1 MRHRPI
7 VKHFSSVGF
16 AGFVGLSLLCGCQD
30 GDTDLGE
37 AFDRMGL
44 YVGDPDAEGRFA
56 TRVWDMDNGTQKITH
71 HLLGEKHVDDVEI
84 VLPEGAELPA
94 RDAWVKVFGTA
105 NDEGAIV
112 VDELEVLSPPPQPLI
127 DPETRDARRIAL
139 IIVYWT
145 AKSLTNDEARED
157 LFLDSEGGPDSTNYY
172 YQENS
177 YGKEKMAGNVF
188 GPYEVPNPGSCS
200 PGLIADYADT
210 AFAEKG
216 HTEDNYIQFAYHFQ
230 GLNDCGFGGLA
241 NLGSPEFPARSSWY
255 NGGFGCVVRNQEL
268 GHNYGMLHS
277 NAFNCQDEE
286 GNQVLYSGADNCSS
300 NEYGDPYDPM
310 GHGCD
315 HMNVMQKA
323 YMGWIEGCNRVNV
336 TNPGTFNLLP
346 MELPCN
352 GTQMLALPTF
362 DGKFYFLEY
371 RQPLGFDAG
380 REGVLIHVGNEI
392 GFSQNPNIIGDFY
405 RAGDTYTDPGGSV
418 SFTVVEEHDTH
429 AVIQV
434 DFPNGG
440 DGNDPT
446 CDGGETPAEDAG
458 AWGAIECAPLIEA
471 DVTPPEVTI
480 TYPEEGQWF
489 EPGSNFN
496 IMAEASDERGV
507 TELELFVN
515 GEPHPLIL
523 IKEPWEWP
531 VTNIPEG
538 DYSIGVRAWDGPN
551 WTASDDNT
559 PVTFHVGTPPPEMPD
574 DTGSDETG
582 DGTGAVDTGVPMGE
596 SGGDGDGTE
605 SDTDDPGLDDP
616 AGCACQAQDGT
627 PAPLGL
633 SLLVLGAAVLRRR
646 RGA

>member
-1 MRHRPI
+1 VRHRSI
-7 VKHFSSVGF
+7 FKHVSSVGF
-16 AGFVGLSLLCGCQD
+16 AGFVGLSALTGCQD
-30 GDTDLGE
+30 GDTELGD

-44 YVGDPDAEGRFA
+44 FVGDPDAQGRFA
-56 TRVWDMDNGTQKITH
+56 TRVWDMDDGTQKITH
-71 HLLGEKHVDDVEI
+71 HLLGERHVDDVEI
-84 VLPEGAELPA
+84 VLPEGVEVPE
-94 RDAWVKVFGTA
+94 RDAWVSVFGA
-105 NDEGAIV
+105 ENDEGAIV
-112 VDELEVLSPPPQPLI
+112 VDDFEVLPPPAHLI
-127 DPETRDARRIAL
+127 DPDPLAARRIAL

-145 AKSLTNDEARED
+145 AQSLGNAQARED
-157 LFLDSEGGPDSTNYY
+157 LFLDSEGAPDSTNYY

-241 NLGSPEFPARSSWY
+241 NLGNPEFPARSSWY

-277 NAFNCQDEE
+277 NSFSCEDAE
-286 GNQVLYSGADNCSS
+286 GNQVLYSDNCSS

-315 HMNVMQKA
+315 HMNAMQKA
-323 YMGWIEGCNRVNV
+323 YMDWIGDCNWVKA
-336 TNPGTFNLLP
+336 TSPGTFNLLP
-346 MELPCN
+346 LELPCN
-352 GTQMLALPTF
+352 GTQMLQLPTF

-380 REGVLIHVGNEI
+380 REGVLIHVGNEP

-405 RAGDTYTDPGGSV
+405 RAGDTYTDPGGSIE
-418 SFTVVEEHDTH
+418 FTILEEHDTH

-440 DGNDPT
+440 DGNEPT
-446 CDGGETPAEDAG
+446 CDGGGAPVEDAG
-458 AWGAIECAPLIEA
+458 AWGVIECAPLIEA
-471 DVTPPEVTI
+471 DVTPPEVSI
-480 TYPEEGQWF
+480 TFPEEGQWF
-489 EPGSNFN
+489 EPGSSFE
-496 IMAEASDERGV
+496 ILAEAADERGI

-515 GEPHPLIL
+515 GDPHPLIL
-523 IKEPWEWP
+523 IGEPWAWP

-538 DYSIGVRAWDGPN
+538 TYSIGARAWDGPN

-559 PVTFHVGTPPPEMPD
+559 PVTFHVGTPPMEDPET
-574 DTGSDETG
+574 TGGDETG
-582 DGTGAVDTGVPMGE
+582 DGTMGMLDTGMVAD
-596 SGGDGDGTE
+596 SGDDDSDETE
-605 SDTDDPGLDDP
+605 TDDPGGTEP
-616 AGCACQAQDGT
+616 SGCACTTSDRT

-633 SLLVLGAAVLRRR
+633 SLLVVGAAALRRR
-646 RGA
+646 RRS